1 MNGNMDGVAERR
13 DLKSNGRRVWGNFPA
28 AAVTSG
34 DYLVVG
40 MEGIDA
46 IILPVSVVDLCQG
59 KNPSWY

>member
-1 MNGNMDGVAERR
+1 
-13 DLKSNGRRVWGNFPA
+13 
-28 AAVTSG
+28 VTSG
-34 DYLVVG
+34 DYLVIG